1 MTDKTK
7 LILGSASLYKNTYSS
22 LFSLKFVEWMTW
34 VWAFF
39 LFVCLF
45 GFFFAVILLLTHS
58 TVDLG
63 QVFRS

>member
-39 LFVCLF
+39 FVCLLVWV
-45 GFFFAVILLLTHS
+45 FFAVILLLTHS

>member
-7 LILGSASLYKNTYSS
+7 LILASASLYKNTYSS

-39 LFVCLF
+39 FVRLLVW
-45 GFFFAVILLLTHS
+45 GFFCSYTVTH
-58 TVDLG
+58 T
-63 QVFRS
+63 